1 MQDVLAHALAKTV
14 DEGNLLHLTEAHAH
28 RLTCKLLYDRAHRKR
43 HPLNVR
49 QAPHNEDQVRLLTTE
64 ARHR

>member
-14 DEGNLLHLTEAHAH
+14 DEGNFLHLTEAHAH
-28 RLTCKLLYDRAHRKR
+28 RLTRKLLYDRAHRKR

-49 QAPHNEDQVRLLTTE
+49 LAPHNEDRC
-64 ARHR
+64 AS